1 MNARGLQ
8 TDVRGL
14 RDRCEG
20 LADGCNDVLRLFLFR
35 VILFNL
41 LNFCVALFLDLIFN
55 VNFLSRTFVRILLC
69 SSKIPSSTYL
79 LDVLLRSLVERD
91 NSDSLLSLSTKDRSK
106 TSRRYVD
113 DGIFD
118 EHRRIL
124 TNVLDR
130 KLTLKIRSRKRAT
143 QKLRRLN
150 KMTRKRKRRR
160 TSLHPS
166 ASPSHLSRNPLTSV
180 CNPLAFIYKP
190 LMCLP
195 VSCICL

>member
-20 LADGCNDVLRLFLFR
+20 LADGCNDVLHLFLFR

-41 LNFCVALFLDLIFN
+41 LDFCVALLLDLIFI

-91 NSDSLLSLSTKDRSK
+91 NSECGTSAAMHLEDALVIFMHLMAVMQHGDDDMGTTEDFNTNQASIDASEKVVPDVVISLR
-106 TSRRYVD
+106 
-113 DGIFD
+113 
-118 EHRRIL
+118 
-124 TNVLDR
+124 
-130 KLTLKIRSRKRAT
+130 RSR
-143 QKLRRLN
+143 
-150 KMTRKRKRRR
+150 
-160 TSLHPS
+160 
-166 ASPSHLSRNPLTSV
+166 
-180 CNPLAFIYKP
+180 
-190 LMCLP
+190 
-195 VSCICL
+195 